1 MNDDRKRDVAL
12 FRFAVLGDLVHA
24 ELRRGELCRALDQ
37 KARKHWIDPAGT
49 SRRLAAKTIQSWLYA
64 YKRRGFEGLLPG
76 ERKDKGLS
84 RSIPSKTQALILD
97 MKREDPGRSTPLIL
111 RELAN
116 AGVVRKGVLSE
127 SAVNRLLACNG
138 LSGPQMK
145 LETTARH
152 RYVAAVCGEL
162 WQGDAC
168 HGPKLF
174 DRAQGRDV
182 RVKIFGLLDDKSRL
196 VTYLRASFHERQED
210 FLRVLFEAVRRRGIP
225 RSILLDNHGSFRGA
239 DAQVTSAQLGIRLVF
254 ARPYDGASKGKIER
268 FWRTLRAH
276 VLGRLDLGV
285 VRTLDDLNLRL
296 MSWVDGDYNIRPHAG
311 IDGQTPLSVY
321 EGDASEIRCVGE
333 HADLESQFVSY
344 FERVVRNDA
353 TCTVDGRVIEV
364 PQHLRRRRVTLYYNV
379 MRPDILW
386 IEDGGVRVPVREVD
400 ATANSRR
407 ARVCKQEPAPKPVRT
422 GLNPVEGAIER
433 LLHPKLEDPAD
444 GPDDAQGGATCAR

>member
-12 FRFAVLGDLVHA
+12 FRFAVLGDLVHT
-24 ELRRGELCRALDQ
+24 ELRRGELRRALDQ
-37 KARKHWIDPAGT
+37 KAAQRWLHPDGT
-49 SRRLAAKTIQSWLYA
+49 ARRLAAKTIQSWLYA
-64 YKRRGFEGLLPG
+64 YKKRGFEGLLPG
-76 ERKDKGLS
+76 ERKDKGAS
-84 RSIPSKTQALILD
+84 RSIPPETQALILD

-116 AGVVRKGVLSE
+116 TGVARKGVLSE

-138 LSGPQMK
+138 LSGPKMK
-145 LETTARH
+145 LEAKARH
-152 RYVAAVCGEL
+152 RFVAAVCGEL

-174 DRAQGRDV
+174 DPAQGRDV

-225 RSILLDNHGSFRGA
+225 RSLLLDNHGSFRGA
-239 DAQVTSAQLGIRLVF
+239 DAKVTCAQLGIRLVF

-276 VLGRLDLGV
+276 VLERLDLSV
-285 VRTLDDLNLRL
+285 VQTLDDLNLRL

-311 IDGQTPLSVY
+311 VDGQTPLSVFEQDATEMRY
-321 EGDASEIRCVGE
+321 VGD
-333 HADLESQFVSY
+333 HAELESKFVAHL
-344 FERVVRNDA
+344 ERVVRNDS
-353 TCTVDGRVIEV
+353 TCTAAGRVLEV
-364 PQHLRRRRVTLYYNV
+364 PQYLRGRRVTLYYEV
-379 MRPDILW
+379 LRPEILW
-386 IEDGGVRVPVREVD
+386 IEEGGVRVPVREVD

-407 ARVCKQEPAPKPVRT
+407 VRVRKVAPPEKRKPT
-422 GLNPVEGAIER
+422 GLNPVEDAIEK
-433 LLHPKLEDPAD
+433 LLHPKLDEDAA
-444 GPDDAQGGATCAR
+444 GVDDEQGGATCAR